1 VHGDHAIGIG
11 ERAMS
16 GPLAGVR
23 IIEMAGLGPVPFAAM
38 WFVDMGADVIRI
50 DRPARRSDDLAGVE
64 PAMVRRGRRALGID
78 LKQPDGVAVALDLV
92 AGADA
97 LLEGFR
103 PGVMERL
110 GLGPDECRIRN
121 QSLVY
126 GRMTGWGQ
134 DGPWSSMAGHDIDYL
149 ALTGLLHAIGP
160 AAAPVP
166 PLNLV
171 GDYGGGAMMLIGGVL
186 AGILAARS
194 GGGGCVVDAAMVDG
208 AAYLG
213 SVQYALMGEG
223 WWQPRRESNLLDGGA
238 PFYRTYETADGEHMA
253 VGALEPQ
260 FYAALLRGLALE
272 DESLPPQHSVAD
284 WPVLHRRFAEVFRSR
299 TRAEWTE
306 VFAGSDACVAPVLS
320 MAEAPDHPHNVA
332 RRTFIGSEG
341 RLRPA
346 AAPRFDGEEPTETAE
361 GNADSTAE
369 ILGEL
374 GYSEGRIEELRRTG
388 SVT

>member
-1 VHGDHAIGIG
+1 
-11 ERAMS
+11 MT
-16 GPLAGVR
+16 GPLSGVR
-23 IIEMAGLGPVPFAAM
+23 IVEMAGLGPVPFAAM
-38 WFVDMGADVIRI
+38 WFTDMGADVIRV
-50 DRPARRSDDLAGVE
+50 DRPNRRDDDLAGVE
-64 PAMVRRGRRALGID
+64 PALLRRGRRSIGID
-78 LKQPDGVAVALDLV
+78 LKQPDGAAIVLDLV

-97 LLEGFR
+97 IVEGFR

-110 GLGPDECRIRN
+110 GLGPDECLARN
-121 QSLVY
+121 GSLVY

-134 DGPWSSMAGHDIDYL
+134 DGPWASMAGHDIDYL
-149 ALTGLLHAIGP
+149 ALSGMLHAIGP
-160 AAAPVP
+160 ASQPVP

-186 AGILAARS
+186 AGILAARA

-223 WWQPRRESNLLDGGA
+223 WWQPRRQSNLLDGGA

-260 FYAALLRGLALE
+260 FYAALLHGLGLQDE
-272 DESLPPQHSVAD
+272 DLPHQHSVSD

-306 VFAGSDACVAPVLS
+306 VFAGTDACVAPVLS

-332 RRTFIGSEG
+332 RGMFVSVDG
-341 RLRPA
+341 RSLRPA
-346 AAPRFDGEEPTETAE
+346 ATPRFDGREAAAVPEADTAR
-361 GNADSTAE
+361 AAE
-369 ILGEL
+369 ILREL
-374 GYSEGRIEELRRTG
+374 GYSDDRVADLERSGA
-388 SVT
+388 VT